1 MLMPGKQVAINFN
14 QLYPKFHAQLPNKMV
29 DTSIWKRKACNNPKN
44 TRNNNKRP
52 GDDPVVPIGELRI
65 IVVNSFIKR
74 RPKEWKSSKT
84 HTERIAIKK
93 RDTVAIPGLC

>member
-1 MLMPGKQVAINFN
+1 MVQVHYVF
-14 QLYPKFHAQLPNKMV
+14 QV
-29 DTSIWKRKACNNPKN
+29 DTSIYKRKACNNPKN
-44 TRNNNKRP
+44 IRNNSKRP
-52 GDDPVVPIGELRI
+52 LDDPVVPIGELRS